1 MLMKYEDLVSQPKEM
16 AVKLYHFINASEDI
30 DYALQYLES
39 HYKNDQP
46 TSKYVSGT
54 LIFLRFELFVSETF
68 FSMYVFPTKAIETG
82 IILEG
87 ISYVLKNDL
96 DYQQTPL
103 STHLSTLQSFIPIL
117 TLP

>member
-1 MLMKYEDLVSQPKEM
+1 MKYEDLVSQPKEM

-68 FSMYVFPTKAIETG
+68 FSMYVCIPNQG
-82 IILEG
+82 YRNRYNLRRNIICFE
-87 ISYVLKNDL
+87 K
-96 DYQQTPL
+96 
-103 STHLSTLQSFIPIL
+103 
-117 TLP
+117 

>member
-1 MLMKYEDLVSQPKEM
+1 MKYEDLVSQPKEM

-54 LIFLRFELFVSETF
+54 LTFLRFELFVSDTSLNV
-68 FSMYVFPTKAIETG
+68 FSTKAIETV
-82 IILEG
+82 I
-87 ISYVLKNDL
+87 
-96 DYQQTPL
+96 
-103 STHLSTLQSFIPIL
+103 
-117 TLP
+117 

>member
-68 FSMYVFPTKAIETG
+68 FSMYVC
-82 IILEG
+82 ILNLKG
-87 ISYVLKNDL
+87 MSYVLKNDH
-96 DYQQTPL
+96 DYQPKLCNQVRSL
-103 STHLSTLQSFIPIL
+103 SLFRWRTLKN
-117 TLP
+117 TAD

>member
-1 MLMKYEDLVSQPKEM
+1 MKYEDLVSQPKEM

-54 LIFLRFELFVSETF
+54 FKVTLTFLRFRLFVSKTF
-68 FSMYVFPTKAIETG
+68 FSEYFFRC
-82 IILEG
+82 ILNQG
-87 ISYVLKNDL
+87 YRNRYNVD
-96 DYQQTPL
+96 
-103 STHLSTLQSFIPIL
+103 
-117 TLP
+117 